1 MARRRQYSNT
11 KGKRAALRHIEEARE
26 FTEEI
31 GGSDLDV
38 KKYFFSL
45 SDIELAP
52 ILSEYGEDFGSKA
65 EDYAR
70 ETLPKWKSGNR
81 EMSGI
86 VCKRLFGLLPPRM
99 PLKKKYELAENIWKH
114 FGPSSD
120 NSYQIG
126 PNTPISSVEKLIFSK
141 LVEVVTEYSIP
152 ENVHNRFSWLSD
164 GDVKAKEDLLN
175 YFRQLEKTLLSEK
188 INSELP
194 ILEELIKIIKDI
206 KNFKP
211 DLILAVGGG
220 AVIDYAKIANVVD
233 VRSDLADLIVNYS
246 YPFKEK
252 YTKLAVI
259 PTTAGSGAEVTSN
272 AVIYVD
278 GIKHSFES
286 ELLIPDN
293 FFLIPEFLISAP
305 NKIKASAGFDA
316 IAQAL
321 ESLVSKKSNDQSVEY
336 ASNSLRVSI
345 NSYVSFL
352 NEPNLKNATEMSIAS
367 NLAGKAISI
376 SKTTAPHA
384 ASYPFTSLFNIS
396 HGHAVGLFFE
406 SFFKFN
412 FDNLNRSETSF
423 DLKKRFDLIFDLF
436 GVKSINDFNSKI
448 TLIKQQAKLEDNL
461 ETLDIDIRQSSE
473 KIIKG
478 INLLRLGN
486 NPVKIDGKDIFNI
499 ISRNI

>member
-1 MARRRQYSNT
+1 MINT
-11 KGKRAALRHIEEARE
+11 LEDIKKFINDTGFKKIFLLCGKKSFVTSGA
-26 FTEEI
+26 EI
-31 GGSDLDV
+31 
-38 KKYFFSL
+38 FF
-45 SDIELAP
+45 
-52 ILSEYGEDFGSKA
+52 
-65 EDYAR
+65 
-70 ETLPKWKSGNR
+70 
-81 EMSGI
+81 
-86 VCKRLFGLLPPRM
+86 
-99 PLKKKYELAENIWKH
+99 
-114 FGPSSD
+114 
-120 NSYQIG
+120 
-126 PNTPISSVEKLIFSK
+126 
-141 LVEVVTEYSIP
+141 
-152 ENVHNRFSWLSD
+152 
-164 GDVKAKEDLLN
+164 KELLN
-175 YFRQLEKTLLSEK
+175 KKETKLFYK
-188 INSELP
+188 ISELP
-194 ILEELIKIIKDI
+194 VLEELIRIIKDL
-206 KNFKP
+206 KSFKP

-233 VRSDLADLIVNYS
+233 VRDDLADLIVNYS
-246 YPFKEK
+246 YPFTKK
-252 YTKLAVI
+252 YTKLSVI

-286 ELLIPDN
+286 EILLPDN
-293 FFLIPEFLISAP
+293 FFLIPEFLMSAP

-321 ESLVSKKSNDQSVEY
+321 ESLVSKKSNDRSVEY
-336 ASNSLRVSI
+336 ASKSLRVSI
-345 NSYVSFL
+345 NSYISFL

-412 FDNLNRSETSF
+412 FDKLNRSETSF

-436 GVKSINDFNSKI
+436 GVKNINDFNSKI

-461 ETLDIDIRQSSE
+461 ETLNIDIKQSSE

-486 NPVKIDGKDIFNI
+486 NPVKIDGKDIYNI
-499 ISRNI
+499 ISNTI

>member
-1 MARRRQYSNT
+1 MVNSTEDIKKFINDIGFKKIFVLCGKKSFVTSGAEIFF
-11 KGKRAALRHIEEARE
+11 KGLLNKK
-26 FTEEI
+26 EI
-31 GGSDLDV
+31 
-38 KKYFFSL
+38 
-45 SDIELAP
+45 
-52 ILSEYGEDFGSKA
+52 
-65 EDYAR
+65 
-70 ETLPKWKSGNR
+70 
-81 EMSGI
+81 
-86 VCKRLFGLLPPRM
+86 RLFY
-99 PLKKKYELAENIWKH
+99 K
-114 FGPSSD
+114 
-120 NSYQIG
+120 
-126 PNTPISSVEKLIFSK
+126 
-141 LVEVVTEYSIP
+141 
-152 ENVHNRFSWLSD
+152 
-164 GDVKAKEDLLN
+164 
-175 YFRQLEKTLLSEK
+175 
-188 INSELP
+188 NSELP
-194 ILEELIKIIKDI
+194 VLEELIDIINAI
-206 KNFKP
+206 KVFKP

-220 AVIDYAKIANVVD
+220 AVIDYAKISNVVD
-233 VRSDLADLIVNYS
+233 VRDDLADLIVNYS
-246 YPFKEK
+246 YPFKKK

-286 ELLIPDN
+286 ELLLPDN
-293 FFLIPEFLISAP
+293 FFLIPEFLMSAP

-336 ASNSLRVSI
+336 ASKSLRVSI
-345 NSYVSFL
+345 NSYISFL
-352 NEPNLKNATEMSIAS
+352 DDPNLKNATEMSIAS

-412 FDNLNRSETSF
+412 FDNLSRSETSF
-423 DLKKRFDLIFDLF
+423 DLKQRFDLIFDLLD
-436 GVKSINDFNSKI
+436 VKNINDFSNKI
-448 TLIKQQAKLEDNL
+448 LLIKKQANLIDNL
-461 ETLDIDIRQSSE
+461 ETLNIDIKKSSE

-499 ISRNI
+499 ISRTI

>member
-1 MARRRQYSNT
+1 MISSTEDIKKFINDASF
-11 KGKRAALRHIEEARE
+11 KKIFLLCGK
-26 FTEEI
+26 
-31 GGSDLDV
+31 
-38 KKYFFSL
+38 
-45 SDIELAP
+45 
-52 ILSEYGEDFGSKA
+52 
-65 EDYAR
+65 
-70 ETLPKWKSGNR
+70 KSFAT
-81 EMSGI
+81 SG
-86 VCKRLFGLLPPRM
+86 
-99 PLKKKYELAENIWKH
+99 AENFFKE
-114 FGPSSD
+114 SL
-120 NSYQIG
+120 NKKE
-126 PNTPISSVEKLIFSK
+126 TKLFYK
-141 LVEVVTEYSIP
+141 
-152 ENVHNRFSWLSD
+152 
-164 GDVKAKEDLLN
+164 
-175 YFRQLEKTLLSEK
+175 
-188 INSELP
+188 NSELP
-194 ILEELIKIIKDI
+194 ILEELIDIINAIKD
-206 KNFKP
+206 FKP

-220 AVIDYAKIANVVD
+220 AVIDYAKIANVVE
-233 VRSDLADLIVNYS
+233 VRDDLADLIVNYS
-246 YPFKEK
+246 YPFKKK

-286 ELLIPDN
+286 ELLLPDN

-336 ASNSLRVSI
+336 ASKSLRVSV
-345 NSYVSFL
+345 NSYISFL

-384 ASYPFTSLFNIS
+384 TSYPFTSLFNIS

-406 SFFKFN
+406 NFFSFN

-423 DLKKRFDLIFDLF
+423 DIKKRFDLIFNLF
-436 GVKSINDFNSKI
+436 DVRNINDFNSKI
-448 TLIKQQAKLEDNL
+448 SFIKKQANLEDNL
-461 ETLDIDIRQSSE
+461 VKLNINIKQSSE

-486 NPVKIDGKDIFNI
+486 NPVKINGVDTFNI
-499 ISRNI
+499 ISK